1 MFGRIIASRAATTV
15 SRVSSRKMSGHTPV
29 AWKSD
34 IELAVQSRTTLND
47 LPIPAGSWQANYAK
61 KQSKYNI
68 QLAVASL
75 LMGATLAV
83 MYKAKVLYFHRHPN
97 LKSITIHPER
107 L

>member
-1 MFGRIIASRAATTV
+1 
-15 SRVSSRKMSGHTPV
+15 MSGHTPV

-68 QLAVASL
+68 QLAVASV
-75 LMGATLAV
+75 LMGTTLAV
-83 MYKAKVLYFHRHPN
+83 VRAILCLSGLDIMVLSNHLQILLMP
-97 LKSITIHPER
+97 KSQNVYSKHGIK
-107 L
+107 

>member
-1 MFGRIIASRAATTV
+1 
-15 SRVSSRKMSGHTPV
+15 MSGHTPV

-83 MYKAKVLYFHRHPN
+83 VRAILCLSGLDIMVLSNHLQILLMPN
-97 LKSITIHPER
+97 SQNVYSKHGIK
-107 L
+107 